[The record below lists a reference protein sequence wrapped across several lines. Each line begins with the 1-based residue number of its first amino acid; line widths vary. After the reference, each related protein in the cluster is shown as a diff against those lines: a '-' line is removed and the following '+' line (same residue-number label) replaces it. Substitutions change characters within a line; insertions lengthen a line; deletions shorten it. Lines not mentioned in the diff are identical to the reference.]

1 MRKLFFVAGTAGAAV
16 ATYRLM
22 LKPWT
27 ESWGIEGDEAVR
39 TLPGDDVLSDADT
52 LETRGITIDAPPDAV
67 WPWLVQMGYDRG
79 GWYSYDI
86 VDMRGRSADT
96 ILDEHQS
103 LREGDVMPT
112 DPAGGFE
119 VRRLDPGRA
128 LVLGLDAE
136 TRRRQ
141 DAAAARSADAT
152 PANLQAA
159 GAFLEVGT
167 PPEFAV
173 TWSFVL
179 EPRPGGRTRLIER
192 FRGRFGTGN
201 AWTALTMPLVGF
213 GVFVMVRRQL
223 LGIRGRVEAAAMS
236 APQTSSAR
244 EERAPAGT
252 GAEAR

>member
-16 ATYRLM
+16 AAYRLM

-39 TLPGDDVLSDADT
+39 TLPGDDVLPDADT
-52 LETRGITIDAPPDAV
+52 LETRGITIDAPPEVV
-67 WPWLVQMGYDRG
+67 WPWLVQMGYGRG
-79 GWYSYDI
+79 GWYSYDV
-86 VDMRGRSADT
+86 VDMRGRSADG

-119 VRRLDPGRA
+119 VRKLDPGRA
-128 LVLGLDAE
+128 LILALDAE

-141 DAAAARSADAT
+141 DAAAAAGAGALEAT

-159 GAFLEVGT
+159 GAFLEVGS
-167 PPEFAV
+167 PPDFSV

-192 FRGRFGTGN
+192 FRGRFGTGKP
-201 AWTALTMPLVGF
+201 WTTLTMPLVVF

-223 LGIRGRVEAAAMS
+223 LGIRDRVEAAGMS
-236 APQTSSAR
+236 ERPASRVR
-244 EERAPAGT
+244 EEGAPAGT
-252 GAEAR
+252 